1 MPQGLWAAPA
11 MPPSDGATPGA
22 LDGIQIIDLTRVLA
36 GPFCTQLLAD
46 YGAEVIKIERPGI
59 GDDTRRWG
67 PPYLQGVDGE
77 DTTESA
83 FYLSANRNKR
93 SVTIDM
99 SRPEGRDLIV
109 RLLERADVLVENFRV
124 GTLKRYGLGY
134 DDLKDRFSKLVYCSI
149 TGFGQTGPYAARPGY
164 DMLAQGMGGI
174 MSLTGEPDGQPT
186 KLGIGIADIMTGM
199 HAATAVLAALRHRD
213 RVGIGQH
220 IDLALLDTQVSWLA
234 YHAVEYLNMGT
245 NPARL
250 GNGAAAVVPYGVY
263 PSADGHVIVAAGND
277 DQFARLCEVT
287 DRSDLARDPRYAA
300 NSQRIENREAL
311 EETLSEILSKRPT
324 DDWVASLEEAGVPCG
339 PINTVDRVFADPQ
352 IRARGGAIQM
362 PHSLSA
368 TGTVDLAASPT
379 KLSETPL
386 KYRVPPPTLGEHT
399 DQVLGELLD
408 LDSPELA
415 ALRGDG
421 II

>member
-1 MPQGLWAAPA
+1 MIRRPLEGLRVLDLGTRVAAPFC
-11 MPPSDGATPGA
+11 
-22 LDGIQIIDLTRVLA
+22 A
-36 GPFCTQLLAD
+36 GLLGEQ
-46 YGAEVIKIERPGI
+46 GAEVIKIERPGI

-67 PPYLQGVDGE
+67 PPYLQGVGGE

-99 SRPEGRDLIV
+99 SRPEGQNLIV
-109 RLLERADVLVENFRV
+109 RLLECADVLIENFRV

-134 DDLKDRFSKLVYCSI
+134 DDLKDRFPKLVYCSI

-174 MSLTGEPDGQPT
+174 MSLTGEPEGQPM

-213 RVGIGQH
+213 RSGIGQH

-245 NPARL
+245 NPERL

-263 PSADGHVIVAAGND
+263 PTADGHVIVAAGND
-277 DQFARLCEVT
+277 DQFARLCEVV
-287 DRSDLARDPRYAA
+287 DRTDLARDSRFAG
-300 NSQRIENREAL
+300 NSQRIGNREAL
-311 EETLSEILSKRPT
+311 ETALCEIFVMRPT
-324 DDWVASLEEAGVPCG
+324 DEWVASLEQASVPCG
-339 PINTVDRVFADPQ
+339 PINTVDRVFSDPQ
-352 IRARGGAIQM
+352 VRARGGAIQM

-368 TGTVDLAASPT
+368 TNSIGLAAAPT

-386 KYRVPPPTLGEHT
+386 SYRVPPPTLGEHT
-399 DQVLGELLD
+399 DVVLGELLD
-408 LDSPELA
+408 LGSPELA
-415 ALRGDG
+415 ALRSDG

>member
-1 MPQGLWAAPA
+1 MPKGIWVAPA
-11 MPPSDGATPGA
+11 MPPNDDATPGA
-22 LDGIQIIDLTRVLA
+22 LDGIRIIDLTRVLA

-93 SVTIDM
+93 SVTIDI
-99 SRPEGRDLIV
+99 SRLEGQNLIL
-109 RLLERADVLVENFRV
+109 RLLERADVLIENFRV
-124 GTLKRYGLGY
+124 GTLKRYALGY
-134 DDLKDRFSKLVYCSI
+134 DDLKGRFPKLVYCSI

-174 MSLTGEPDGQPT
+174 MSLTGEPEGQPM

-213 RVGIGQH
+213 RSGIGQH

-234 YHAVEYLNMGT
+234 YHAVEYLNTGT
-245 NPARL
+245 NPERL
-250 GNGAAAVVPYGVY
+250 GTGAAAVVPYGVY
-263 PSADGHVIVAAGND
+263 PTADGHVIVAAGND
-277 DQFARLCEVT
+277 DQFARLCEVV
-287 DRSDLARDPRYAA
+287 DRTDLARDSRFAG
-300 NSQRIENREAL
+300 NSQRIGNREAL
-311 EETLSEILSKRPT
+311 ETTLFEIFVKRPT
-324 DDWVASLEEAGVPCG
+324 DEWVASLEQAGVPCG
-339 PINTVDRVFADPQ
+339 PINTVDRVFSDPQ
-352 IRARGGAIQM
+352 VRARGGAIQM

-368 TGTVDLAASPT
+368 TNSIGLAAAPT

-386 KYRVPPPTLGEHT
+386 SYRVPPPTLGEHT
-399 DQVLGELLD
+399 DVVLGELLD
-408 LDSPELA
+408 LGSPELA
-415 ALRGDG
+415 ALRSDG